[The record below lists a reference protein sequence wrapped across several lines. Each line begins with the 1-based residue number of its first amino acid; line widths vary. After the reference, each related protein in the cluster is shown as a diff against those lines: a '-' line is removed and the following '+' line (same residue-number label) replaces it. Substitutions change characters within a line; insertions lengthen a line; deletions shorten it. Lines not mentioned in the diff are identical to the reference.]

1 LSNALSPRD
10 AGQIALAKEAGVIGI
25 VKRASGNGGSMTNE
39 KVRLAIMAPSLNLCN
54 YFFCIERGFFL
65 REALDVEVMIRPG
78 LRNTEAVARG
88 EADFGAANECAI
100 QTALQGSTE
109 LRILLQVLKDPV
121 HDLIVGP
128 AIQSFEHLRGQLIAT
143 PVAGSI
149 PEIQTRLLLQEHGL
163 FSDRDVFLVPRAPGE
178 KMADHVRGLEAG
190 AYSGLVA
197 APPILFLL
205 ENKGYRS
212 LTELSSHFPGT
223 ASHGLVATTATIGE
237 RRPLVEAMVRGYA
250 RGITALKTDREA
262 AVDFIARRYKL
273 DLPLA
278 VRCYDVLKDLWTA
291 ELSPDILR
299 SEIAFQARNLGR
311 SPIALENIADS
322 QFAAIR

>member
-1 LSNALSPRD
+1 
-10 AGQIALAKEAGVIGI
+10 
-25 VKRASGNGGSMTNE
+25 MTYE

-65 REALDVEVMIRPG
+65 LEALDVEVMIRPA

-100 QTALQGSTE
+100 QTALRGPTE

-128 AIQSFEHLRGQLIAT
+128 GIQSFENLRGQRVAT

-149 PEIQTRLLLQEHGL
+149 PEIQTRLLLQEQNL
-163 FSDRDVFLVPRAPGE
+163 LPDRDVFLIPRAPGE
-178 KMADHVRGLEAG
+178 KMADHVWGLEGG
-190 AYSGLVA
+190 AYAGLVA
-197 APPILFLL
+197 APPILFIL
-205 ENKGYRS
+205 ESKGYRS
-212 LTELSSHFPGT
+212 LTELSSRFPGT
-223 ASHGLVATTATIGE
+223 ASHGLVATTATIAK
-237 RRPLVEAMVRGYA
+237 RRLLVEAMVRGYV
-250 RGITALKTDREA
+250 RGVTALKTDREA
-262 AVDFIARRYKL
+262 AVDFIAHRYKL
-273 DLPLA
+273 ALPLA

-299 SEIAFQARNLGR
+299 SEIAFQACNLGQ
-311 SPIALENIADS
+311 SPIALERIADN

>member
-1 LSNALSPRD
+1 
-10 AGQIALAKEAGVIGI
+10 
-25 VKRASGNGGSMTNE
+25 MTNE

-54 YFFCIERGFFL
+54 YFFSIERGFFL
-65 REALDVEVMIRPG
+65 REGLDVEVMIRPA
-78 LRNTEAVARG
+78 LRNIEAVARG

-100 QTALQGSTE
+100 QTALQGPTE

-121 HDLIVGP
+121 HDLIVPPG
-128 AIQSFEHLRGQLIAT
+128 IQSFEQLRGARIAT

-149 PEIQTRLLLQEHGL
+149 PEIQARLLLQEYGL
-163 FSDRDVFLVPRAPGE
+163 LQDRDVFLVRRAPGE
-178 KMADHVRGLEAG
+178 KMSDHVRGLEAG
-190 AYSGLVA
+190 AYGGLVA

-212 LTELSSHFPGT
+212 LIELSSHFPGT
-223 ASHGLVATTATIGE
+223 ASQGLLATTATIAE

-250 RGITALKTDREA
+250 RGVTALKTDREA

-273 DLPLA
+273 ELSFA
-278 VRCYDVLKDLWTA
+278 VRCYDVLKNLWTA
-291 ELSPDILR
+291 ELSPAFLR

-311 SPIALENIADS
+311 SPIALESIADS
-322 QFAAIR
+322 QFAHIR